1 MTEMS
6 RFPKTSS
13 WLTLALLASLSGA
26 CGSSHN
32 DGGSTDAGSSSG
44 VFIAFASD
52 FANFRSWQSFDV
64 TIDEAVDAGLDAGG
78 VHPDAKLIE
87 YLNKPPPSG
96 STEFPVGT
104 IIVKEGTDGPVY
116 MRQYFAMVKRGGTEN
131 AAGAKGWEWF
141 ELQNAADGTP
151 GIRWRGVGPPN
162 GELYGG
168 DPTGG
173 CNSCHVKCGNDAVCA
188 KAVQLAQF

>member
-1 MTEMS
+1 
-6 RFPKTSS
+6 
-13 WLTLALLASLSGA
+13 
-26 CGSSHN
+26 
-32 DGGSTDAGSSSG
+32 

-64 TIDEAVDAGLDAGG
+64 TKEQDADAGLDAGAQ
-78 VHPDAKLIE
+78 HPDARLIE
-87 YLNKPPPSG
+87 YLNKPPPTG
-96 STEFPVGT
+96 STAFPVGT
-104 IIVKEGTDGPVY
+104 IIVKEGTDGPVD

-151 GIRWRGVGPPN
+151 GIVWRGVGPPN
-162 GELYGG
+162 GTLYGG

-173 CNSCHVKCGNDAVCA
+173 CNSCHVQCGNDAVCA